1 MTYRTAPDRTAA
13 PWPRLGV
20 YKLPGT
26 EGWFVESHTRPGIF
40 WLVSWGE
47 SPKDGRWFTCTCEAG
62 QERRKMGPEPYAR
75 VCRHVTQAM
84 QAERADGSEPRRTG
98 PAHISALT
106 D

>member
-1 MTYRTAPDRTAA
+1 M
-13 PWPRLGV
+13 GV
-20 YKLPGT
+20 YRLPDN
-26 EGWFVESHTRPGIF
+26 EGWFVESSTRPGIF

-47 SPKDGRWFTCTCEAG
+47 HPRHGKSSVMIRSATWFTCTCEAG
-62 QERRKMGPEPYAR
+62 QERRKMGPPPHAR

-84 QAERADGSEPRRTG
+84 QAERADGYEDRRTG